1 MKYEDFSFITLN
13 ILLFFILCFF
23 IIYFIF
29 MSKICIFES
38 YNIIYINNNLYE
50 IIVSD
55 RELNNFYKN
64 SSLYIENKKYKY
76 SIDKVNKNIMN
87 NNNVNYSEMF
97 LNIDKTNYKSNDIVK
112 ISILNRRERLIYIIK
127 NVFNS

>member
-112 ISILNRRERLIYIIK
+112 ISILNRKERLIYIIK